1 MIVNRIRRR
10 HSRHVPEETRTR
22 DNLSGL
28 LSITLALVA
37 CAFWS
42 YWPTMVDLFKVWQRS
57 DDYSAGQLVP
67 LVALFLLWRERESLR
82 KCVLKPRWVAGIAL
96 LMVAQAARMY
106 GLVFMYDSAE
116 RYSIVVTIAGLV
128 LMVAGWQ
135 VFRRVLWILLLLFL
149 MVPLPGRIHNL
160 ISGPL
165 QSIATVGAVFILEAF
180 IKVSQ
185 EGNIV
190 MLNDEVPMAVV
201 EACSGLR
208 MLMAFVIVAAF
219 MAYMVKRS
227 RLQKAFLLLSSVPV
241 AVACN
246 ILRLCVT
253 AILFLI
259 ASTEVAEKF
268 FHDFAGFVM
277 MPVAVLLMF
286 AELWLMDRLI
296 VPEPPN
302 LQENQARAPT
312 ESSVQDEVSNG

>member
-1 MIVNRIRRR
+1 MIVNRIRRKSTR
-10 HSRHVPEETRTR
+10 RTPDETRAR
-22 DNLSGL
+22 ENLSGL
-28 LSITLALVA
+28 LSIMFVLAA

-42 YWPTMVDLFKVWQRS
+42 YWPTIVGLFEVWQRS

-67 LVALFLLWRERESLR
+67 LVALFLLWRERESLG
-82 KCVLKPRWVAGIAL
+82 KCTLKPCWSAGIAL
-96 LMVAQAARMY
+96 LMAAQAARIF
-106 GLVFMYDSAE
+106 GLAFMYESGE
-116 RYSIVVTIAGLV
+116 RYSIVLTIAGLV
-128 LMVAGWQ
+128 LMVGGRQ
-135 VFRRVLWILLLLFL
+135 VFRRVVWILLLLFL
-149 MVPLPGRIHNL
+149 MIPLPGRVHNM

-165 QSIATVGAVFILEAF
+165 QSIATTGAVFILEAF

-208 MLMAFVIVAAF
+208 MLMAFVIVAGF

-227 RLQKAFLLLSSVPV
+227 RLQKAVLLLSSIPV

-246 ILRLCVT
+246 IFRLCVT

-268 FHDFAGFVM
+268 FHDFAGLVM

-286 AELWLMDRLI
+286 AELWLMEKLK
-296 VPEPPN
+296 EP
-302 LQENQARAPT
+302 
-312 ESSVQDEVSNG
+312 